1 MGVFAIVLL
10 SVCFYAIV
18 SCTYVL
24 ISILFMKKEKQGYHG
39 YIPRIY
45 APQLYDVR
53 LENQLNLLAH
63 EYEDP
68 EVSLRQN
75 EGSLERKCCRPQRLL
90 Q

>member
-1 MGVFAIVLL
+1 MFAIALL

-24 ISILFMKKEKQGYHG
+24 ISILFMKQEKQGYHG

-45 APQLYDVR
+45 ESQLYDVR

-63 EYEDP
+63 GYEDP
-68 EVSLRQN
+68 EVSSRQN
-75 EGSLERKCCRPQRLL
+75 ERSLEKKRCRPQRLL